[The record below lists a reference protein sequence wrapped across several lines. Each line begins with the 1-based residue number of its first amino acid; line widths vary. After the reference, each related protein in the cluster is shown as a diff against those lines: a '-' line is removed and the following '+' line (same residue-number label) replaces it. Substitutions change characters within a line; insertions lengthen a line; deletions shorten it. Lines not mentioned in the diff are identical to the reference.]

1 MDVEERL
8 QLIEAELQLMQPL
21 RRLTVPAA
29 PDLIDEW
36 ARISM
41 LLLRLSAVAGTL
53 CAVAGVPGDL
63 ARKWVMAMV
72 SQPPGEDLGPLT
84 EQVMD
89 ALLLANGNMAGSA

>member
-1 MDVEERL
+1 MDIEERL
-8 QLIEAELQLMQPL
+8 RRVEAGLEMLAPL
-21 RRLTVPAA
+21 RRLAGPAG
-29 PDLIDEW
+29 PGMIDEW

-41 LLLRLSAVAGTL
+41 LLPRLSAVTGTL

-89 ALLLANGNMAGSA
+89 ALLLANGKVAGSA

>member
-1 MDVEERL
+1 MDIEERL
-8 QLIEAELQLMQPL
+8 QRVEAGLDMLAPL
-21 RRLTVPAA
+21 RRLAVPAA
-29 PDLIDEW
+29 PDMIDEW

-41 LLLRLSAVAGTL
+41 LLLRLSAVTGTL

-72 SQPPGEDLGPLT
+72 SQPPAEDLGRLT

-89 ALLLANGNMAGSA
+89 ALLLAHGNVAGSA

>member
-1 MDVEERL
+1 MDIEERL
-8 QLIEAELQLMQPL
+8 QRVEAGLDMLAPL
-21 RRLTVPAA
+21 RRLAVPAA
-29 PDLIDEW
+29 PDMIDEW
-36 ARISM
+36 ARVSM

-72 SQPPGEDLGPLT
+72 SQPPGEDLGRLT

-89 ALLLANGNMAGSA
+89 ALLLAHGNVAGSA

>member
-1 MDVEERL
+1 MDMEERL
-8 QLIEAELQLMQPL
+8 QRVEAGLELLQPL
-21 RRLTVPAA
+21 RRLAVPAA
-29 PDLIDEW
+29 PDMIDEW
-36 ARISM
+36 ARLSM
-41 LLLRLSAVAGTL
+41 LLLRLSAVTGTL

-72 SQPPGEDLGPLT
+72 SQPPGEDLGALT